1 MIAADSV
8 SIEMGGRKAPPIFEA
23 RDLSVRFATP
33 GRKGAEDTVLA
44 LDGIDWTVEK
54 GEFVSFVGPSGCGK
68 TTMLKLIS
76 GIVAPTSGQILHWG
90 RPVSGTPEGIG
101 MAFQDSLLLPWRN
114 VLDNVLLPIEILR
127 RPRKDYLGRAEELL
141 ATVGLKGF
149 EKRDIWELSGGM
161 RQRVSL
167 CRALIANPEI
177 LLLDEPFAA
186 LDAFTREDLWLVL
199 QELHARSGC
208 TMVLITHQLG
218 EAVFLSDR
226 VLVVSK
232 RPGQIIHV
240 EAIKVQRPRSPD
252 DLVDPDFLAQVAS
265 LRRKIER

>member
-1 MIAADSV
+1 MTTSGATSAAPQEDAEAS
-8 SIEMGGRKAPPIFEA
+8 PLFEA
-23 RDLSVRFATP
+23 RDLSVRFNAP
-33 GRKGAEDTVLA
+33 GSGKNESVLA
-44 LDGIDWTVEK
+44 LDKVDWVVRK

-76 GIVAPTSGQILHWG
+76 GIVAPTSGQLLHKG
-90 RPVSGTPEGIG
+90 RPVDRTPSGIG

-127 RPRKDYLGRAEELL
+127 RPKTQFLGRAEELL
-141 ATVGLKGF
+141 EMVGLKGF
-149 EKRDIWELSGGM
+149 ERRAVWELSGGM

-199 QELHARSGC
+199 AELHARTHC
-208 TMVLITHQLG
+208 TMVLITHQIN

-226 VLVVSK
+226 VMVVSK
-232 RPGQIIHV
+232 RPGRVIFDSPI
-240 EAIKVQRPRSPD
+240 AISRPRRLQAVLTPE
-252 DLVDPDFLAQVAS
+252 FTEQVAD
-265 LRRKIER
+265 LRARIER